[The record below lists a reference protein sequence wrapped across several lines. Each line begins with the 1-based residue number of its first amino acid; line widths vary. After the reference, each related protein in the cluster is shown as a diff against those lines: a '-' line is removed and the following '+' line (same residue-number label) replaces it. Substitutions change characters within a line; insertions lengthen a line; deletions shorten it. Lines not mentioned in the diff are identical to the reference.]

1 MPPRSS
7 SLITSSQKLATSAAK
22 SIHIREGAFPPS
34 VESSASSPVEIKH
47 AKEPADDLVPV
58 IGTMAESVSIN
69 HKHDFVPQEVF
80 EPLRSSEDSD
90 ARSAWINI
98 APEDIPRVVTPN
110 SDDAGLSTDGRSS
123 RNLFRR
129 STSRSP
135 PKPTKELSD
144 DSSPS
149 SSPRYLGRSL
159 TANFKR
165 FSSLPRT
172 PSRSARSEKRLSG
185 GSVSTV
191 STLPPHAEEE
201 IPSIRR
207 SPPPFQKIMS
217 PWPQA
222 MVYTDVTSK
231 KSALERSL
239 GYAAKI
245 NELYLYDCGLSN
257 YVIDIQARGM

>member
-1 MPPRSS
+1 MVASG
-7 SLITSSQKLATSAAK
+7 QKTAAASVAK
-22 SIHIREGAFPPS
+22 SAHIREGAFPPS

-47 AKEPADDLVPV
+47 TKEPADGLASV
-58 IGTMAESVSIN
+58 IGTTAESVD
-69 HKHDFVPQEVF
+69 HEHEFVPPKVV

-98 APEDIPRVVTPN
+98 TPEDIPRVVTPS
-110 SDDAGLSTDGRSS
+110 SDDAGVSTDGHSS
-123 RNLFRR
+123 RSLFRR

-135 PKPTKELSD
+135 PKPTRELGD

-149 SSPRYLGRSL
+149 SSPRHLGRSL
-159 TANFKR
+159 TANLKR
-165 FSSLPRT
+165 FSSLPRA

-185 GSVSTV
+185 GSASTA
-191 STLPPHAEEE
+191 STLPPHAEEYV
-201 IPSIRR
+201 PLMPR
-207 SPPPFQKIMS
+207 SPPPFQKIIS

-222 MVYTDVTSK
+222 MFYADVTSK

-245 NELYLYDCGLSN
+245 NELYIYDCGLSD
-257 YVIDIQARGM
+257 YVADIHARGM